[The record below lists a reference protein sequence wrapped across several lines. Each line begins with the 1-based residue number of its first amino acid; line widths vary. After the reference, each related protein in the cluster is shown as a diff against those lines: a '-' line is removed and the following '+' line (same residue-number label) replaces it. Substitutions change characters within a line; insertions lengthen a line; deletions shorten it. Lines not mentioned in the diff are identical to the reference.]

1 MRDEQAAQ
9 ETVIKERVK
18 RDYDDLV
25 HSLFTT
31 SFALKNRFEE
41 YRMSLY
47 DDVVQGLCDV
57 RKVGDATQG
66 SSCTHHLWQS
76 ALERIKIISKGR
88 SALAKA
94 KLEAGI
100 TRAENLRDVQS
111 ENSNLTSLVLKVV
124 CIFEEIGALTR
135 VDADYERLEADGFA
149 FVLREEDLSGE
160 VRGKL
165 IEKSGVGVENAG

>member
-1 MRDEQAAQ
+1 MQCELADRSQDLILEITALRAKISRMRDEQAAQ

-57 RKVGDATQG
+57 RKVGDATPRVKVVLTTCC
-66 SSCTHHLWQS
+66 SLRLSVSRL
-76 ALERIKIISKGR
+76 
-88 SALAKA
+88 LAKDDRLLRKQSLRQASPELKTCETFRA
-94 KLEAGI
+94 KI
-100 TRAENLRDVQS
+100 P
-111 ENSNLTSLVLKVV
+111 
-124 CIFEEIGALTR
+124 I
-135 VDADYERLEADGFA
+135 
-149 FVLREEDLSGE
+149 
-160 VRGKL
+160 
-165 IEKSGVGVENAG
+165 